1 MSIYEQLEAAVLPL
15 LEDFQTD
22 LTVHDRAAIEARP
35 GCPFIVW
42 ARSTGTDMTILR
54 RAKDFPPE
62 GVKVPYLFGWSD
74 REHIL
79 DETTAVA
86 EARLR
91 PKRGEVLEWTNVHR
105 YEIRR
110 NGAGCE
116 LNYSLK
122 VMRLSRKPW
131 WTKRG
136 MRGLAT
142 KISTSYTRGGFRN
155 LLAMAEESAG
165 VRSAG

>member
-91 PKRGEVLEWTNVHR
+91 PTERTPLGVWYYDGTRLRKITAQKALEICQAYQRRIRAEWRQTERG
-105 YEIRR
+105 
-110 NGAGCE
+110 A
-116 LNYSLK
+116 
-122 VMRLSRKPW
+122 
-131 WTKRG
+131 
-136 MRGLAT
+136 A
-142 KISTSYTRGGFRN
+142 
-155 LLAMAEESAG
+155 
-165 VRSAG
+165 